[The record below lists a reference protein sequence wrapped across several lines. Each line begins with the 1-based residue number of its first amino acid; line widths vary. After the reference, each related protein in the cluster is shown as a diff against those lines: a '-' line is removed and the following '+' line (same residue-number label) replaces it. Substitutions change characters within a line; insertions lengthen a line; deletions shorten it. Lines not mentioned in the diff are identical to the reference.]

1 MYNAVK
7 VSKGN
12 GGWGGP
18 LVIQPTEKK
27 NKIVSITGGGIDPLT
42 RKIAKITGAEA
53 VDGFS
58 NGVPDE
64 EMACVIINCGGTL
77 RCGVYPKKGVMT
89 VNITPVGQSGPLAEF
104 IKEDIYV
111 SGVTEKDIVPADGSE
126 VPVEEDTEEEETVVE
141 AAPAANAPKENWVAR
156 GGKALAGFA
165 TTCVQGAKAS
175 VDTAIKDILPFMAFY
190 SLLIGIIQFSGLGE
204 LMSNYFYP
212 YLGTLPGLL
221 VLVIICALPVISPLV
236 GSGALIGQVLSVIV
250 GYGIIT
256 GSFPVWMALPAFF
269 AVDAQVGCDF
279 IPVGLSMGDA
289 ASDTVEIGVPS
300 VLLSRLFTAPI
311 MVILSY
317 LVAYY
322 LIQPLYV

>member
-1 MYNAVK
+1 MYNAVRIE
-7 VSKGN
+7 KGH

-42 RKIAKITGAEA
+42 RKIAKLTGAEA

-58 NGVPDE
+58 NGVADD

-111 SGVTEKDIVPADGSE
+111 SGVVESGITPADGSE
-126 VPVEEDTEEEETVVE
+126 VPVEEDTAEEEVAEE
-141 AAPAANAPKENWVAR
+141 AAPAADAPKENWVAR

-165 TTCVQGAKAS
+165 TKCVQGGKEAI
-175 VDTAIKDILPFMAFY
+175 DITIKDILPFMAFY
-190 SLLIGIIQFSGLGE
+190 SLLIGLIEFSGLGA
-204 LMSNYFYP
+204 LMGQYVYP

-221 VLVIICALPVISPLV
+221 ILVIICALPMISPLV
-236 GSGALIGQVLSVIV
+236 GSGALIGQVLSVLV
-250 GYGIIT
+250 GYGIMI
-256 GSFPVWMALPAFF
+256 GAFPVVLALPALF

-289 ASDTVEIGVPS
+289 ASDTVDIGVPS
-300 VLLSRLFTAPI
+300 VLLSRLFTGPI
-311 MVILSY
+311 MVLIAY
-317 LVAYY
+317 FVATM
-322 LIQPLYV
+322 L

>member
-1 MYNAVK
+1 MYNAVRIE
-7 VSKGN
+7 KGH

-42 RKIAKITGAEA
+42 RKIAKLTGAEA
-53 VDGFS
+53 IDGFS
-58 NGVPDE
+58 NGVPDD

-111 SGVTEKDIVPADGSE
+111 SGVVESGITPADGSE
-126 VPVEEDTEEEETVVE
+126 VPVEEDTAEEEVVEE
-141 AAPAANAPKENWVAR
+141 AAPAADAPKENWVAR

-165 TTCVQGAKAS
+165 TKCVQGGKEAI
-175 VDTAIKDILPFMAFY
+175 DITIKDILPFMAFY
-190 SLLIGIIQFSGLGE
+190 SLLIGLIEFSGLGA
-204 LMSNYFYP
+204 LMGQYVYP
-212 YLGTLPGLL
+212 YLGTFPGLL
-221 VLVIICALPVISPLV
+221 ILVIICALPMISPLV
-236 GSGALIGQVLSVIV
+236 GSGALIGQVLSVLV
-250 GYGIIT
+250 GYGIMI
-256 GSFPVWMALPAFF
+256 GAFPVVLALPALF

-289 ASDTVEIGVPS
+289 ASDTVDIGVPS
-300 VLLSRLFTAPI
+300 VLLSRLFTGPI
-311 MVILSY
+311 MVLIAY
-317 LVAYY
+317 FVATM
-322 LIQPLYV
+322 L

>member
-1 MYNAVK
+1 MYNAVRIE
-7 VSKGN
+7 KGH

-42 RKIAKITGAEA
+42 RKIAKLTGAEA
-53 VDGFS
+53 IDGFS
-58 NGVPDE
+58 NGVPDD

-111 SGVTEKDIVPADGSE
+111 SGVVESGITPADGSE
-126 VPVEEDTEEEETVVE
+126 VPVEENTAEEEVVE
-141 AAPAANAPKENWVAR
+141 EATPAADAPKENWVAR

-165 TTCVQGAKAS
+165 TKCVQGGKEAI
-175 VDTAIKDILPFMAFY
+175 DITIKDILPFMAFY
-190 SLLIGIIQFSGLGE
+190 SLLIGLIEFSGLGA
-204 LMSNYFYP
+204 LMGQYVYP

-221 VLVIICALPVISPLV
+221 ILVIICALPMISPLV
-236 GSGALIGQVLSVIV
+236 GSGALIGQVLSVLV
-250 GYGIIT
+250 GYGIMI
-256 GSFPVWMALPAFF
+256 GAFPVVLALPALF

-289 ASDTVEIGVPS
+289 ASDTVDIGVPS
-300 VLLSRLFTAPI
+300 VLLSRLFTGPI
-311 MVILSY
+311 MVLIAY
-317 LVAYY
+317 FVATM
-322 LIQPLYV
+322 L

>member
-58 NGVPDE
+58 NGVPDD

-126 VPVEEDTEEEETVVE
+126 VPEEVEAEEEVVVEET
-141 AAPAANAPKENWVAR
+141 AAAEAPKENWVAR

-165 TTCVQGAKAS
+165 TKCVQGGKDA
-175 VDTAIKDILPFMAFY
+175 VDTAIKDIIPFMAFY
-190 SLLIGIIQFSGLGE
+190 SLLIGLIQFSGLGE
-204 LMSNYFYP
+204 LMGTYFYP

-221 VLVIICALPVISPLV
+221 VLVIICALPIISPLV

-250 GYGIIT
+250 GYGILI
-256 GSFPVWMALPAFF
+256 GAFPVWMALPAFF

-300 VLLSRLFTAPI
+300 VLLSRLITAPI

-322 LIQPLYV
+322 FIQPFYV

>member
-7 VSKGN
+7 IEKGH

-18 LVIQPTEKK
+18 LVIQPTEKR

-42 RKIAKITGAEA
+42 RKIAKITGAQA
-53 VDGFS
+53 IDGFS
-58 NGVPDE
+58 NGVADD
-64 EMACVIINCGGTL
+64 EMACVVINCGGTL

-111 SGVTEKDIVPADGSE
+111 SGVVETSIIPADASA
-126 VPVEEDTEEEETVVE
+126 VPVERDTSVIEEAPVIEETE
-141 AAPAANAPKENWVAR
+141 ASKENWVAR

-165 TTCVQGAKAS
+165 TKCVQGGKEAIDIS
-175 VDTAIKDILPFMAFY
+175 IKDILPFMAFY
-190 SLLIGIIQFSGLGE
+190 SLLIGIIAFTGLGE
-204 LMSNYFYP
+204 LMGTYVYP

-221 VLVIICALPVISPLV
+221 ILVIICAIPMISPLV
-236 GSGALIGQVLSVIV
+236 GSGALIGQVLSVLV
-250 GYGIIT
+250 GYGIMI
-256 GSFPVWMALPAFF
+256 GAFPVILALPAFF

-300 VLLSRLFTAPI
+300 VLLSRLFTGPI
-311 MVILSY
+311 AVLIAY
-317 LVAYY
+317 FVATM
-322 LIQPLYV
+322 L

>member
-1 MYNAVK
+1 MYNAVRIE
-7 VSKGN
+7 KGH

-42 RKIAKITGAEA
+42 RKIAKLTGAEA
-53 VDGFS
+53 IDGFS
-58 NGVPDE
+58 NGVPDD

-111 SGVTEKDIVPADGSE
+111 SGVVESGITPADGSE
-126 VPVEEDTEEEETVVE
+126 VPVEEDTAEEEVVE
-141 AAPAANAPKENWVAR
+141 EATPAADAPKENWVAR

-165 TTCVQGAKAS
+165 TKCVQGGKEAI
-175 VDTAIKDILPFMAFY
+175 DITIKDILPFMAFY
-190 SLLIGIIQFSGLGE
+190 SLLIGLIEFSGLGA
-204 LMSNYFYP
+204 LMGQYVYP

-221 VLVIICALPVISPLV
+221 ILVIICALPMISPLV
-236 GSGALIGQVLSVIV
+236 GSGALIGQVLSVLV
-250 GYGIIT
+250 GYGIMI
-256 GSFPVWMALPAFF
+256 GAFPVVLALPALF

-289 ASDTVEIGVPS
+289 ASDTVDIGVPS
-300 VLLSRLFTAPI
+300 VLLSRLFTGPI
-311 MVILSY
+311 MVLIAY
-317 LVAYY
+317 FVATM
-322 LIQPLYV
+322 L

>member
-1 MYNAVK
+1 MYNAVRIE
-7 VSKGN
+7 KGH

-42 RKIAKITGAEA
+42 RKIAKLTGAEA
-53 VDGFS
+53 IDGFS
-58 NGVPDE
+58 NGVPDD

-111 SGVTEKDIVPADGSE
+111 SGV
-126 VPVEEDTEEEETVVE
+126 VES
-141 AAPAANAPKENWVAR
+141 
-156 GGKALAGFA
+156 GKALAGFA
-165 TTCVQGAKAS
+165 TKCVQGGKEA
-175 VDTAIKDILPFMAFY
+175 VDITIKDILPFMAFY
-190 SLLIGIIQFSGLGE
+190 SLLIGLIEFSGLGA
-204 LMSNYFYP
+204 LMGQYVYP

-221 VLVIICALPVISPLV
+221 ILVIICALPMISPLV
-236 GSGALIGQVLSVIV
+236 GSGALIGQVLSVLV
-250 GYGIIT
+250 GYGIMI
-256 GSFPVWMALPAFF
+256 GAFPVVLALPALF

-289 ASDTVEIGVPS
+289 ASDTVDIGVPS
-300 VLLSRLFTAPI
+300 VLLSRLFTGPI
-311 MVILSY
+311 MVLIAY
-317 LVAYY
+317 FVATM
-322 LIQPLYV
+322 L